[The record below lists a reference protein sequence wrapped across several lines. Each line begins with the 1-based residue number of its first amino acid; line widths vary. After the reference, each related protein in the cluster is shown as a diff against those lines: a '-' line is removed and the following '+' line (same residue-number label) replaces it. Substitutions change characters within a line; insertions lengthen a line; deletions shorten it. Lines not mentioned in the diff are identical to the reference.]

1 MIKNQGE
8 IAVIVEQNAQG
19 EYMIT
24 HVNKP
29 RKDNTFQKDEIRDL
43 FLAQAV
49 SSNNWQDKEREQ
61 VGTYLS
67 QAYSEREVDKQARGV
82 FGLQEVQIDRDKIS
96 AQVFVTK
103 KYKPVA
109 LKVKP
114 VLQALPSQ
122 YRIKREIVG
131 DPLAEMAPLSTTPA
145 MFEPTGRYTEERMR
159 KINESHKDFLWPE
172 ELKLTHH
179 LMMLQEGAFAW
190 DDSERGSFRED
201 FFPPIEIPVIPH
213 TPWVLKN
220 IPIPPGTYQEVCR
233 IIRSKIEAGV
243 YEPSNSAYR
252 SRWFCVLKKDGKSL
266 RLVHSLEPLNAVTIA
281 HSGLPPAT
289 EELASHFAG
298 RSCGGV
304 FDLYVGYDER
314 VLAESSRDMTTFQ
327 TPYGALRLVT
337 LPMGWTNSVP
347 IFHDDVTYILR
358 AEIPDVTMPY
368 IDDVPVRGPLTRYE
382 LPGGGFETIPE
393 NSGIR
398 RFVWEHL
405 QNVNRVLQHMKYSGG
420 TFSGPKTLVCVGEF
434 MVVGHLCTYEGR
446 KPATD
451 RIGVILRWGP
461 CKDKSETRAFLG
473 TLGTFRTYIEMYAHI
488 ANPIQK
494 LVRDN
499 EPFVWG
505 TDQDLCQMLLKDM
518 LLKAPA
524 LFPPRYD
531 VDWTMY
537 LAVDTSWIAMG
548 CYLYQIDPA
557 FPNIKRYHRF
567 DSIPLK
573 PREARFSQP
582 KRELFGLKLA
592 LEHCKFWLLGVRRL
606 VVETDAKYIHGMLNN
621 PSMGPNATIN
631 RWIESILMFH
641 FELRHRPGKG
651 FGPDGLSRRPPQ
663 EGDPEYE
670 RSPEDLVDYTDPPSF
685 VQMNPEDP
693 PPLDFEDF
701 KHEIDTRGGYSLQ
714 EATSVSDFH
723 EDLARARSES
733 VLYRTRVQEYMNNR
747 QFGSKQA
754 VFIQQFVLDIDI
766 PNADEV
772 VDMEK
777 DEEYPESH
785 RTREGIL
792 QDDRLPA
799 IREWLK
805 GDLSTPE
812 GMSSKEVKNFVRMS
826 GNFFTDKDGRLYR
839 RSVDSAHKLVVE
851 KGKRMQ
857 MLRAA
862 HDALGH
868 RGAYATKQ
876 LLVQRFWWPEMER
889 DVNWYVRTC
898 HLCQERQKTL
908 LRIPPTITHT
918 PSLFQVLHAD
928 TLHMTP
934 KSNGCGYIV
943 HGRCALSSWM
953 EGRPLRQETGKSIGQ
968 WLFEEI
974 ICRWGCLMEIVTD
987 NGKPFIAAT
996 AWLEQKYGI
1005 KGIKISPYNS
1015 RANGKIERPH
1025 WDVRQMLYK
1034 ATDGHTNKWFWFFY
1048 HVMWADRISVRKGL
1062 GCSPYFIATG
1072 AHPILPLDLQEA
1084 TWLVQLP
1091 DRILTTEE
1099 LIGYRARALAKHRE
1113 HVEEMRIRIDK
1124 AKKDAAFRYYMEH
1137 VATIKTYTFVPG
1149 DLILIRNTEI
1159 EQSLNKKMKPR
1170 YLGPMVVVSRTR
1182 GGAYIVCEMDGSV
1195 WQQKVAAFRA
1205 IPYFARKSVPLP
1217 EGIQKIID
1225 LSPEGLKKLEELPDP
1240 ADGQEDRD
1248 YSFDGVVLG
1257 KDGGDELQE
1266 DQEYNS
1272 EDSDNEEVSGFPAR
1286 RVLRPRRS

>member
-1 MIKNQGE
+1 
-8 IAVIVEQNAQG
+8 
-19 EYMIT
+19 
-24 HVNKP
+24 
-29 RKDNTFQKDEIRDL
+29 
-43 FLAQAV
+43 
-49 SSNNWQDKEREQ
+49 
-61 VGTYLS
+61 
-67 QAYSEREVDKQARGV
+67 
-82 FGLQEVQIDRDKIS
+82 
-96 AQVFVTK
+96 
-103 KYKPVA
+103 
-109 LKVKP
+109 
-114 VLQALPSQ
+114 
-122 YRIKREIVG
+122 
-131 DPLAEMAPLSTTPA
+131 
-145 MFEPTGRYTEERMR
+145 
-159 KINESHKDFLWPE
+159 
-172 ELKLTHH
+172 
-179 LMMLQEGAFAW
+179 
-190 DDSERGSFRED
+190 
-201 FFPPIEIPVIPH
+201 
-213 TPWVLKN
+213 
-220 IPIPPGTYQEVCR
+220 
-233 IIRSKIEAGV
+233 
-243 YEPSNSAYR
+243 
-252 SRWFCVLKKDGKSL
+252 
-266 RLVHSLEPLNAVTIA
+266 
-281 HSGLPPAT
+281 
-289 EELASHFAG
+289 
-298 RSCGGV
+298 
-304 FDLYVGYDER
+304 
-314 VLAESSRDMTTFQ
+314 
-327 TPYGALRLVT
+327 
-337 LPMGWTNSVP
+337 
-347 IFHDDVTYILR
+347 
-358 AEIPDVTMPY
+358 
-368 IDDVPVRGPLTRYE
+368 
-382 LPGGGFETIPE
+382 
-393 NSGIR
+393 
-398 RFVWEHL
+398 
-405 QNVNRVLQHMKYSGG
+405 
-420 TFSGPKTLVCVGEF
+420 
-434 MVVGHLCTYEGR
+434 
-446 KPATD
+446 
-451 RIGVILRWGP
+451 
-461 CKDKSETRAFLG
+461 
-473 TLGTFRTYIEMYAHI
+473 
-488 ANPIQK
+488 
-494 LVRDN
+494 
-499 EPFVWG
+499 
-505 TDQDLCQMLLKDM
+505 
-518 LLKAPA
+518 
-524 LFPPRYD
+524 
-531 VDWTMY
+531 
-537 LAVDTSWIAMG
+537 
-548 CYLYQIDPA
+548 
-557 FPNIKRYHRF
+557 
-567 DSIPLK
+567 
-573 PREARFSQP
+573 
-582 KRELFGLKLA
+582 
-592 LEHCKFWLLGVRRL
+592 
-606 VVETDAKYIHGMLNN
+606 
-621 PSMGPNATIN
+621 
-631 RWIESILMFH
+631 
-641 FELRHRPGKG
+641 
-651 FGPDGLSRRPPQ
+651 
-663 EGDPEYE
+663 
-670 RSPEDLVDYTDPPSF
+670 
-685 VQMNPEDP
+685 
-693 PPLDFEDF
+693 
-701 KHEIDTRGGYSLQ
+701 
-714 EATSVSDFH
+714 
-723 EDLARARSES
+723 
-733 VLYRTRVQEYMNNR
+733 
-747 QFGSKQA
+747 
-754 VFIQQFVLDIDI
+754 
-766 PNADEV
+766 
-772 VDMEK
+772 
-777 DEEYPESH
+777 
-785 RTREGIL
+785 
-792 QDDRLPA
+792 
-799 IREWLK
+799 LK

-812 GMSSKEVKNFVRMS
+812 GMSSKEVKNFVRMC

-1137 VATIKTYTFVPG
+1137 VATIKTYAFVPG

-1195 WQQKVAAFRA
+1195 WQQKVAAFRV